1 MNDDIAAA
9 RRAIMALASTKQKR
23 RYSPEL
29 RARLAALVRAHPER
43 SAWSIATELDMTPE
57 LLYRIVREEGGRR
70 SAIVPVRVVED
81 EPRRRSLRAVVI
93 EGLDVESVAALIRAL
108 S

>member
-1 MNDDIAAA
+1 MNDDIASA
-9 RRAIMALASTKQKR
+9 RRAIVALALAKQKR
-23 RYSPEL
+23 RYPPEL

-57 LLYRIVREEGGRR
+57 LLYRIVREDDGRR
-70 SAIVPVRVVED
+70 SAIVPVRVVDD
-81 EPRRRSLRAVVI
+81 EPRRKQLRAVVI
-93 EGLDVESVAALIRAL
+93 DGLDVESAAALIRAL